1 MQNRIQYSNL
11 NSEFSRFQAVSLL
24 ALPKNM
30 KTFRTLEL
38 SEKFYHQTESLRL
51 SGNLR
56 DQLTRASSSIALNL
70 SEGNAKPSVKEKRR
84 YYQTAYASLKEC
96 QTILKL
102 AKIEN
107 EKINEKAN
115 FLGACLYKLTVSTLS
130 VMPLP
135 NERKNI

>member
-1 MQNRIQYSNL
+1 
-11 NSEFSRFQAVSLL
+11 
-24 ALPKNM
+24 M

-38 SEKFYHQTESLRL
+38 SEKFYHDTENLKL

-96 QTILKL
+96 QTILRL
-102 AKIEN
+102 GKIEN
-107 EKINEKAN
+107 RRMRFVFASFDRPTGFFVPINRRNDSTFFVSEICARIN
-115 FLGACLYKLTVSTLS
+115 QFQWQFQRLCLRQFS
-130 VMPLP
+130 
-135 NERKNI
+135 R